1 MSVAPATSRDS
12 GDRSSESLVRGAG
25 SGVDATEWRSGKVE
39 IMREREIERDIE
51 REREGGEANKRHCLR
66 QRDVMC
72 SLWPGLQQP
81 PADETG
87 NLSPDEREW
96 YSSFFYLY
104 SASNKISVYLN
115 SVRRRESISR
125 QWSLPLCSSCHRCRG

>member
-1 MSVAPATSRDS
+1 MSVASAPSRDS

-39 IMREREIERDIE
+39 IMRERLRETLRE

-66 QRDVMC
+66 QRDVLC

-96 YSSFFYLY
+96 YSFLIFSVKQ
-104 SASNKISVYLN
+104 NIS
-115 SVRRRESISR
+115 I
-125 QWSLPLCSSCHRCRG
+125 P